1 MAARGNLGLPIEE
14 GETGESIGS
23 MGEASLCSTGEWG
36 VPSGVIRED
45 SDSLRCIEYG
55 VDSVEQGRMPKEGEQ
70 GRDVEFRSE
79 HLRNRLR
86 VTLMQAGDKHEVMC

>member
-1 MAARGNLGLPIEE
+1 VR
-14 GETGESIGS
+14 
-23 MGEASLCSTGEWG
+23 ASDRWERPHSAQQVSG

-79 HLRNRLR
+79 HLGNRLR
-86 VTLMQAGDKHEVMC
+86 VTLMQAGDKHHVLIRSRSEDRQTPRRA